1 MSTVADS
8 DRVAELA
15 HQVVAEHNPK
25 NVPIPEYLGAC
36 YDAGLSWVHF
46 PEGQGGLGVSRGLQA
61 VADRILQGAG
71 GPVPLGLNPMGYGM
85 AAPTI
90 REHAQDDDLKR
101 SWLRPL
107 ATTEDIW
114 CQLFSEPGAGSDL
127 AGLATSAVRDGDDWV
142 INGQKV
148 WTSLAHRARWG
159 LLLARTNPDLPKHKG
174 LTYFVIDMHGPGV
187 ETRPLRQLTG
197 QAEFNEVYFTD
208 ARIPDAH
215 RLGAVGNGWG
225 VAMTTLMNERS
236 ALGGS
241 GSRRGAGTI
250 SEAVSL
256 WASRPELQTPVLRDR
271 LTQLWLRSEAQRLT
285 SERSRATARRRRPG
299 SGGVHRQDG
308 GRRTEPAH
316 LRVVHGSAWGRRD
329 SVPRLRQEDGPRQ
342 RSGLARARSSSGSC
356 AAGPTP
362 SRAAPRRSCATSSAS
377 GCWVCPAICAPTP
390 WPGRRFPVAEFSF
403 TDEQAQ
409 LRSCR
414 TEVLRRQL
422 RRGGGAPADG
432 VRSAVRP
439 RGVGQARRRTRGAR
453 ALGAR
458 G

>member
-1 MSTVADS
+1 MTRIAGPMVTSMSTAADS
-8 DRVAELA
+8 DRVADLA
-15 HQVVAEHNPK
+15 KQVVADHDPK
-25 NVPIPEYLGAC
+25 AVPIPEFLGASF
-36 YDAGLSWVHF
+36 DAGLSWVHF
-46 PEGQGGLGVSRGLQA
+46 PVGMGGLGVSRGLQA

-90 REHAQDDDLKR
+90 REHAQTDDVKQA
-101 SWLRPL
+101 WLRPL

-159 LLLARTNPDLPKHKG
+159 LLLARTNPDVAKHKG

-197 QAEFNEVYFTD
+197 AAEFNEVYFTD
-208 ARIPDAH
+208 ARIPDVH
-215 RLGAVGNGWG
+215 RLGDVGNGWA

-256 WASRPELQTPVLRDR
+256 WASRPDLQTPVLRDR
-271 LTQLWLRSEAQRLT
+271 LTQLWLKSEAQRLT
-285 SERSRATARRRRPG
+285 SERSRATATVGGPG
-299 SGGVHRQDG
+299 PEGSIGKLVGAELNQQIYQFCMDLLGPEGILYQRYSKPGEQRGEDDWRG
-308 GRRTEPAH
+308 PIQQRF
-316 LRVVHGSAWGRRD
+316 LR
-329 SVPRLRQEDGPRQ
+329 
-342 RSGLARARSSSGSC
+342 
-356 AAGPTP
+356 
-362 SRAAPRRSCATSSAS
+362 SRANTIEGGTSDVMRNILGERVLGLPGDLRADA
-377 GCWVCPAICAPTP
+377 GMP
-390 WPGRRFPVAEFSF
+390 WKEI
-403 TDEQAQ
+403 
-409 LRSCR
+409 
-414 TEVLRRQL
+414 
-422 RRGGGAPADG
+422 
-432 VRSAVRP
+432 P
-439 RGVGQARRRTRGAR
+439 RG
-453 ALGAR
+453 
-458 G
+458 

>member
-1 MSTVADS
+1 MSTAADSERVAD
-8 DRVAELA
+8 LA
-15 HQVVAEHNPK
+15 RQVVADHNPK
-25 NVPIPEYLGAC
+25 SVPIPEYLGAC

-61 VADRILQGAG
+61 VADGILQGAG

-90 REHAQDDDLKR
+90 REHAQSDELKTF
-101 SWLRPL
+101 WLRPL

-127 AGLATSAVRDGDDWV
+127 AGLATTAVRDGDDWV

-159 LLLARTNPDLPKHKG
+159 LLLARTDPNVPKHKG

-250 SEAVSL
+250 SDAVGL
-256 WASRPELQTPVLRDR
+256 WAARPELRTPVLRDR

-285 SERSRATARRRRPG
+285 AERSRASAGVGGPG
-299 SGGVHRQDG
+299 PEGSIGKLVGAELNQHIYQWCMDLLGPEGVLYHDYNL
-308 GRRTEPAH
+308 PAE
-316 LRVVHGSAWGRRD
+316 RD
-329 SVPRLRQEDGPRQ
+329 SETDWRGPIQQRFLR
-342 RSGLARARSSSGSC
+342 
-356 AAGPTP
+356 
-362 SRAAPRRSCATSSAS
+362 SRANTIEGGTSDVMRNILGERVLGLPGDLRADA
-377 GCWVCPAICAPTP
+377 GMP
-390 WPGRRFPVAEFSF
+390 WKEI
-403 TDEQAQ
+403 
-409 LRSCR
+409 
-414 TEVLRRQL
+414 
-422 RRGGGAPADG
+422 
-432 VRSAVRP
+432 P
-439 RGVGQARRRTRGAR
+439 RG
-453 ALGAR
+453 
-458 G
+458 

>member
-1 MSTVADS
+1 VATTVSYGDWMSTVADP

-15 HQVVAEHNPK
+15 RQVVAEHDPK
-25 NVPIPEYLGAC
+25 TVPIPEYLGAC

-101 SWLRPL
+101 HWLRPL
-107 ATTEDIW
+107 ATTEDLW

-127 AGLATSAVRDGDDWV
+127 AGLATSAVLDADEWV

-187 ETRPLRQLTG
+187 QTRPLRQLTG

-215 RLGAVGNGWG
+215 RLGGVGDGWR

-250 SEAVSL
+250 SDAVSL
-256 WASRPELQTPVLRDR
+256 WAARPDLRTPVLRDR
-271 LTQLWLRSEAQRLT
+271 LSQLWLRSEAQRLT
-285 SERSRATARRRRPG
+285 AERSRATAGVGGPG
-299 SGGVHRQDG
+299 PEGSIGKMVGAELNQHIYEWCMDLLGAEGILYHGYAKKTDPDSETDWRGPIQQ
-308 GRRTEPAH
+308 RF
-316 LRVVHGSAWGRRD
+316 LR
-329 SVPRLRQEDGPRQ
+329 
-342 RSGLARARSSSGSC
+342 
-356 AAGPTP
+356 
-362 SRAAPRRSCATSSAS
+362 SRANTIEGGTSEVMRNIL
-377 GCWVCPAICAPTP
+377 GERVLGL
-390 WPGRRFPVAEFSF
+390 PG
-403 TDEQAQ
+403 D
-409 LRSCR
+409 LR
-414 TEVLRRQL
+414 
-422 RRGGGAPADG
+422 ADTM
-432 VRSAVRP
+432 AWKEIP
-439 RGVGQARRRTRGAR
+439 RG
-453 ALGAR
+453 
-458 G
+458 

>member
-1 MSTVADS
+1 MSNDADA

-15 HQVVAEHNPK
+15 RAVVADHDPK
-25 NVPIPEYLGAC
+25 SVPIQEFLGAS

-46 PEGQGGLGVSRGLQA
+46 PEGLGGLGVSRGLQA

-71 GPVPLGLNPMGYGM
+71 SPVPLGLNPMGYGM

-90 REHAQDDDLKR
+90 REHAQSEDVKK

-107 ATTEDIW
+107 ASTEDIW

-127 AGLATSAVRDGDDWV
+127 AGLATSAVPDGDDWV

-159 LLLARTNPDLPKHKG
+159 LLLARSNPDVPKHKG

-187 ETRPLRQLTG
+187 ETRPLRQMTG

-250 SEAVSL
+250 AEATSL
-256 WASRPELQTPVLRDR
+256 WASRPDLHTPILRDR
-271 LTQLWLRSEAQRLT
+271 LTQLWLRAEAQRLT
-285 SERSRATARRRRPG
+285 SERSRASATVGGPG
-299 SGGVHRQDG
+299 PEGSIGKLVGAELNQLIYQFCMDLLGAEGILYQPYPSGNPEGEDESDWRGPIQQ
-308 GRRTEPAH
+308 RY
-316 LRVVHGSAWGRRD
+316 LR
-329 SVPRLRQEDGPRQ
+329 
-342 RSGLARARSSSGSC
+342 
-356 AAGPTP
+356 
-362 SRAAPRRSCATSSAS
+362 SRANTIEGGTSDVMRNILGERILGLPGDLRADA
-377 GCWVCPAICAPTP
+377 GMP
-390 WPGRRFPVAEFSF
+390 WKEI
-403 TDEQAQ
+403 
-409 LRSCR
+409 
-414 TEVLRRQL
+414 
-422 RRGGGAPADG
+422 
-432 VRSAVRP
+432 P
-439 RGVGQARRRTRGAR
+439 RG
-453 ALGAR
+453 
-458 G
+458 